1 MSAQTDA
8 LLTERELAE
17 RWQISVKTL
26 YRWRVQGTGPAYV
39 RLQETLAAPV
49 RYRLEDVVQFEV
61 TRLT

>member
-1 MSAQTDA
+1 MSTQPDA

-39 RLQETLAAPV
+39 RLQETPAAPV

>member
-1 MSAQTDA
+1 MSAQPEA

-39 RLQETLAAPV
+39 RLQETPAAPV
-49 RYRLEDVVQFEV
+49 RYRLEDVEQFEV

>member
-1 MSAQTDA
+1 MTPETQ

-39 RLQETLAAPV
+39 RLQETPSAPV
-49 RYRLEDVVQFEV
+49 RYRLEDVVQFEI

>member
-1 MSAQTDA
+1 MSAQPEA

-39 RLQETLAAPV
+39 RLQETPAAPV
-49 RYRLEDVVQFEV
+49 RYRLEDVVQFEAA
-61 TRLT
+61 RLT

>member
-1 MSAQTDA
+1 MTTDTP

-39 RLQETLAAPV
+39 RLQETPAAPV
-49 RYRLEDVVQFEV
+49 RYRLEDVQQFEI
-61 TRLT
+61 TKLT

>member
-1 MSAQTDA
+1 MSAQPEA

-39 RLQETLAAPV
+39 RLQETPAAPV
-49 RYRLEDVVQFEV
+49 RYRLEDVEQVEV